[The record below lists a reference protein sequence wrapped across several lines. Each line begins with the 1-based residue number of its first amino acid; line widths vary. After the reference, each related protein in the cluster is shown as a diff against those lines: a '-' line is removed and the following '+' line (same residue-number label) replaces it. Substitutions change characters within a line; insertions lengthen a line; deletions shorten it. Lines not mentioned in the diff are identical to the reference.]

1 MIRINVNVK
10 LLHVYFSDE
19 EKNIK
24 NHKNVKPWHFDCSLS
39 EKVAK
44 ESYIFKG
51 FGIKSLN
58 VLSQKN
64 YSIFLPKK

>member
-44 ESYIFKG
+44 E
-51 FGIKSLN
+51 N
-58 VLSQKN
+58 
-64 YSIFLPKK
+64 